1 MENKIIANL
10 LNEMDLFFKGKSQY
24 NSEVFS
30 LFVEDFLCDNYDA
43 MYSEN
48 PEVTELLNEDIPEIC
63 AIMEPGLDDTEFK
76 EKLKVQYEAAKN
88 LYQMM
93 HA

>member
-1 MENKIIANL
+1 MIKKI
-10 LNEMDLFFKGKSQY
+10 LNEIDGLLKGNSEY
-24 NSEVFS
+24 NSLDFS
-30 LFVEDFLCDNYDA
+30 YYLEGYLIKNYDA